1 MAVSRLFRHLIL
13 DAGLFL
19 LVGGFLIV
27 STGWQPSW
35 LRGQISSVCVDTD
48 GWANILMWGKAIGN
62 AMTKE
67 DYCKDTKTNMEAY
80 CTVTGPSTI
89 AIPCPGACIRGVCY
103 PSSSSS
109 RSFSYSS
116 SSSSSSSFS
125 FTSSSSSSSR
135 STSSFSPPLYCTDS
149 DSGLNY
155 EVTGN
160 VIDDSSG
167 RRIVIWDTCM
177 NNKTVAEAYC
187 SQSGP
192 TTHAHTCPGWC
203 DGGRCVQFSS
213 NSSIPVFSS
222 SSSVSCTDSDSGQAF
237 FSRGTAA
244 GSNGRQITDIC
255 TDSKTLVEAY
265 CAASGPATVTHTCPW
280 QCVDGRCVQ
289 AASSVRSSLSSSSL
303 SSVPSPLCTDSDNG
317 IDYDRRGKVTWNG
330 VDVEDICVDGKT
342 IAERY
347 CSESGPLTII
357 ARCDEKCVNGACG
370 KCNASGKIAFVSCDS
385 SVVIND
391 GSYDIDRFDCTE
403 ILADRGI
410 LQGYDTIVYLG
421 PSGANGA
428 LPLIEQRLME
438 GAKVIIFGQPQL
450 YSIFGGVPT
459 PLGLTLHYH
468 NLKVPDYVVT
478 VTDHNG
484 MSDAF
489 IKDDVRLLGYVQ
501 MYADSMDWCGD
512 LFFTGASY
520 NGHFHGYLLDN
531 EGRKGLL
538 LFVGLTYYETK
549 MIDFSDP
556 FLAAQLD
563 QQWDPSEGIS
573 DPCGLECRKNVGY
586 GVGKPVIYLYPEQE
600 QEVKIQLTFDGEL
613 VTTYPKYNEDIRG
626 WDVIAHPDGTM
637 TDLADGQDYNYI
649 FWNGI
654 SSTFSPDFSSGF
666 VVKGKDTRKFLQ
678 DALARQGLRSAEYNE
693 MIVYWLPYM
702 EHHKYNLIHFAKDE
716 YTRIAK
722 MNITPTPDALLR
734 VFMVFRELQEPL
746 DIPPQTF
753 EPFDRHGFSA
763 VEWGGSEIDGDWK
776 VIR

>member
-357 ARCDEKCVNGACG
+357 ARCDEKCVNGAC
-370 KCNASGKIAFVSCDS
+370 SGCPS
-385 SVVIND
+385 SLVVYMDISGSMAGSKATAVKGAVKKVINM
-391 GSYDIDRFDCTE
+391 TE
-403 ILADRGI
+403 ISTV
-410 LQGYDTIVYLG
+410 TIVPFSSTAAQRTFSPPLDRDAAMGWVDSLMIGGGTSYLAALKVVPL
-421 PSGANGA
+421 PSGAAG
-428 LPLIEQRLME
+428 
-438 GAKVIIFGQPQL
+438 IFL
-450 YSIFGGVPT
+450 S
-459 PLGLTLHYH
+459 
-468 NLKVPDYVVT
+468 
-478 VTDHNG
+478 
-484 MSDAF
+484 
-489 IKDDVRLLGYVQ
+489 
-501 MYADSMDWCGD
+501 
-512 LFFTGASY
+512 
-520 NGHFHGYLLDN
+520 
-531 EGRKGLL
+531 
-538 LFVGLTYYETK
+538 
-549 MIDFSDP
+549 
-556 FLAAQLD
+556 
-563 QQWDPSEGIS
+563 
-573 DPCGLECRKNVGY
+573 
-586 GVGKPVIYLYPEQE
+586 
-600 QEVKIQLTFDGEL
+600 DGE
-613 VTTYPKYNEDIRG
+613 PNDSR
-626 WDVIAHPDGTM
+626 DVILRYIQSAIGGKLHTVSIAAGATAERVLMDM
-637 TDLADGQDYNYI
+637 ADITGGNYMKVE
-649 FWNGI
+649 N
-654 SSTFSPDFSSGF
+654 SQS
-666 VVKGKDTRKFLQ
+666 LEQ
-678 DALARQGLRSAEYNE
+678 L
-693 MIVYWLPYM
+693 IV
-702 EHHKYNLIHFAKDE
+702 E
-716 YTRIAK
+716 
-722 MNITPTPDALLR
+722 
-734 VFMVFRELQEPL
+734 
-746 DIPPQTF
+746 QTGVLC
-753 EPFDRHGFSA
+753 E
-763 VEWGGSEIDGDWK
+763 
-776 VIR
+776 